1 MELRRG
7 DVYLADLPELQ
18 NSNVQK
24 GKRPVII
31 VSNEMALKYSPVV
44 QYIPLTTKLGKPK
57 LPVHVDLTADF
68 LEPSIALVEQIG
80 CIDKKRLIKKKGT
93 LSKLDMFK
101 IDYALIKQC
110 DINIDMLRNIKQK
123 QYAIA

>member
-31 VSNEMALKYSPVV
+31 ISNEMALKHSPVV
-44 QYIPLTTKLGKPK
+44 QYIPLITKLGKPK

-68 LEPSIALVEQIG
+68 LDPSIALVEQF
-80 CIDKKRLIKKKGT
+80 
-93 LSKLDMFK
+93 SHF
-101 IDYALIKQC
+101 
-110 DINIDMLRNIKQK
+110 
-123 QYAIA
+123 